1 MQGVQWPAVRS
12 LLISPEFEGI
22 KTGKPVHCGLQESL
36 LISPEFE
43 GIKTCGHGLL
53 SGLCRY

>member
-1 MQGVQWPAVRS
+1 MPDSSLMGAG

-22 KTGKPVHCGLQESL
+22 KTPASAPLVPATSL

-43 GIKTCGHGLL
+43 GIKTC
-53 SGLCRY
+53 

>member
-1 MQGVQWPAVRS
+1 MIG

-22 KTGKPVHCGLQESL
+22 KTPGPELQAEQQRL

-43 GIKTCGHGLL
+43 GIKTCRFVRGGA
-53 SGLCRY
+53 SPRAY